1 MNSVTCIIYDLFA
14 HVLRVRIIPQKLAR
28 TFKVETVSQVIFC
41 TWSLSQLW
49 IRWANEKI
57 LIFYNLSI
65 NSIQFARTATLFP
78 KARIKKKILLSVTHA
93 QTHESV
99 RNKERKTGWMIVKQA
114 CIYGGSQGLSM
125 RKSLLSL
132 SLIYL
137 LLTLTST
144 KSPIIFS
151 LFLFFFFSQSFFHSF
166 VPVSSSQTQRIGRI
180 PFTSRFSRDVMKSRW
195 TFSNSRGWRA
205 WLWLR
210 LRLWLWLRASGKMDP
225 GFQLTKE
232 SAADVFWYLVARFR
246 GLWEVGQLLVQHSL
260 EL

>member
-49 IRWANEKI
+49 IRWANQKI

-114 CIYGGSQGLSM
+114 CIYGGFKGSQCVRVYVTLIVPDISAPDVDLDEIANY
-125 RKSLLSL
+125 LLSV
-132 SLIYL
+132 SFFL
-137 LLTLTST
+137 L
-144 KSPIIFS
+144 FAV
-151 LFLFFFFSQSFFHSF
+151 FFS
-166 VPVSSSQTQRIGRI
+166 
-180 PFTSRFSRDVMKSRW
+180 
-195 TFSNSRGWRA
+195 
-205 WLWLR
+205 
-210 LRLWLWLRASGKMDP
+210 
-225 GFQLTKE
+225 
-232 SAADVFWYLVARFR
+232 
-246 GLWEVGQLLVQHSL
+246 
-260 EL
+260 